1 MKKKIFVLF
10 IVIISLPLLLLVMN
24 GNATPDQVLDH
35 ENCHTVPGGYT
46 ISADI
51 NGTTINPSDDIF
63 FNVSASDVII
73 FNVTATGTSL
83 FVLAPN
89 ETTDIM
95 QNGQLTILPTTD
107 RILDNSTEDKD
118 SNPDAMI
125 ITFIITIPETDGFY
139 SLFIL
144 AGDNSTGP
152 NVPPDF
158 QYIEIGFSVGGV
170 TPPEPEFE
178 IFNHFGLLL
187 GMSALILLS
196 VGTILVLINENKFVK
211 IHGIFS
217 GASWILTLINAISL
231 INQFNLDNIDIWFSF
246 EPFGVHVSHII
257 LGATGLFTGL
267 LSMLFGIAAERK
279 YAKLTGYITLIC
291 WWSGYFLAL
300 IIVPPALDDLI
311 INILPII
318 MSLIIP
324 VSIGVLLWYIET
336 RLRNH
341 RKKRKN

>member
-1 MKKKIFVLF
+1 MKKKIFALF
-10 IVIISLPLLLLVMN
+10 IVIISLPFLLLVLN
-24 GNATPDQVLDH
+24 GNANPDQVLDH
-35 ENCHTVPGGYT
+35 DACHTVPGGYT

-51 NGTTINPSDDIF
+51 NSTIVNPSDDII
-63 FNVSASDVII
+63 FNVTGSEVII

-83 FVLAPN
+83 FVQAPN
-89 ETTDIM
+89 ENTTIM

-107 RILDNSTEDKD
+107 RIFDDSGEDKD
-118 SNPDAMI
+118 SNPSAMI
-125 ITFIITIPETDGFY
+125 ITFNITIPETEGFY

-144 AGDNSTGP
+144 AGDNSSGVG
-152 NVPPDF
+152 NPPDF

-170 TPPEPEFE
+170 APPEPEFE

-311 INILPII
+311 INFLPII

-336 RLRNH
+336 KMRNYG
-341 RKKRKN
+341 RKRKE

>member
-10 IVIISLPLLLLVMN
+10 IVIICLPLLLLVLN
-24 GNATPDQVLDH
+24 GSAFPSYGSNH
-35 ENCHTVPGGYT
+35 EACHTVPGGYT

-51 NGTTINPSDDIF
+51 NSTNSVD
-63 FNVSASDVII
+63 ASDVIV

-83 FVLAPN
+83 FVQAPN
-89 ETTDIM
+89 ETTSVM
-95 QNGQLTILPTTD
+95 QNGQLTIRPTTNKIFD
-107 RILDNSTEDKD
+107 DSVEDKD
-118 SNPDAMI
+118 SNPNVMI
-125 ITFIITIPETDGFY
+125 IIFNITVPETEGYY

-144 AGDNSTGP
+144 AGDNSSGVG
-152 NVPPDF
+152 NPPDF
-158 QYIEIGFSVGGV
+158 QYIEIGFSIGGIA
-170 TPPEPEFE
+170 PPEPEFE

-187 GMSALILLS
+187 GMSALMLLS

-211 IHGIFS
+211 VHGIFS

-231 INQFNLDNIDIWFSF
+231 ISQFDLDNIDIWFSF
-246 EPFGVHVSHII
+246 EPFWVHVSHII

-291 WWSGYFLAL
+291 WWTGYFLGL

-311 INILPII
+311 INIVPII

-324 VSIGVLLWYIET
+324 ISIGVLLWYIET
-336 RLRNH
+336 KLRKS
-341 RKKRKN
+341 RMKRKQ